1 MSLLEKDFNYLLKL
15 IKEKKNLEF
24 EKKINFFISEN
35 KNSFL
40 LQNILGLYYKVNN
53 RVNDS
58 ENAFKKSIDLKENS
72 DAYNN
77 IGLIKTER
85 KKNDEAINY
94 FEKAIKINNKNPS
107 YFNNLGNALA
117 SIEKFDKAIEN
128 FNIAI
133 KLNKNFFQ
141 SYNNLGL
148 IFDNKNE
155 FDKSI
160 EFFKKAIQIN
170 PNFAE
175 AYLNLGISNF
185 KKGEINLALSNIIK
199 STKID
204 PNFANA
210 YLNLGNILKD
220 QGLSTQAISSYQKA
234 IQINPNLPEA
244 YNNLGSILSLQ
255 DKLEKAFEN
264 YKKAIELN
272 PSYFEAFNNLG
283 NLFAKKKNY
292 SKAIDYFQ
300 KALNIKNTY
309 TFSHIGILYNK
320 LQICDFSVFKDF
332 EEKFKTIGI
341 ENDEI
346 NPFYTLALEDNP
358 ENQLKRSQNYSQK
371 RFEKFSN
378 KIKFIKKKKN
388 SKIKIGFYSADFYEH
403 ATMYL
408 INGLFREYNKE
419 KFEIYTF
426 NYSKEKPSIRIKKIL
441 NNTNEKNI
449 LNLPDIEVVK
459 LSRELNIDI
468 AIDLKGY
475 TLNSRTKLFSYRLAP
490 IQINYLGYP
499 GTLGAS
505 FMDYI
510 IADKIIIPEKSKNF
524 YSEEILYMPNTYQP
538 NDDKK
543 VRSKSKKQKKD
554 FGLPENSFIFCC
566 FNNLNKISQKEL
578 QIWSNIL
585 NQVNN
590 SVLWLI
596 KTNEI
601 AKNNILNF
609 FQKKKVSKDR
619 IVFAENISYDEHLER
634 IRFADLFL
642 DTFNYNAH
650 TTCSDALWS
659 GLPVVT
665 KIGEQFASRVAASLL
680 NALGMNEL
688 VTQNSKEYETLILKF
703 AKNKSDLIKLREKL
717 NKNIKTKPL
726 FNTKEYVSDFEKLME
741 NAYEKNN
748 K

>member
-1 MSLLEKDFNYLLKL
+1 M
-15 IKEKKNLEF
+15 
-24 EKKINFFISEN
+24 
-35 KNSFL
+35 
-40 LQNILGLYYKVNN
+40 
-53 RVNDS
+53 
-58 ENAFKKSIDLKENS
+58 
-72 DAYNN
+72 
-77 IGLIKTER
+77 
-85 KKNDEAINY
+85 
-94 FEKAIKINNKNPS
+94 
-107 YFNNLGNALA
+107 
-117 SIEKFDKAIEN
+117 
-128 FNIAI
+128 
-133 KLNKNFFQ
+133 
-141 SYNNLGL
+141 
-148 IFDNKNE
+148 
-155 FDKSI
+155 
-160 EFFKKAIQIN
+160 
-170 PNFAE
+170 
-175 AYLNLGISNF
+175 
-185 KKGEINLALSNIIK
+185 
-199 STKID
+199 
-204 PNFANA
+204 
-210 YLNLGNILKD
+210 
-220 QGLSTQAISSYQKA
+220 
-234 IQINPNLPEA
+234 
-244 YNNLGSILSLQ
+244 
-255 DKLEKAFEN
+255 
-264 YKKAIELN
+264 
-272 PSYFEAFNNLG
+272 
-283 NLFAKKKNY
+283 
-292 SKAIDYFQ
+292 
-300 KALNIKNTY
+300 
-309 TFSHIGILYNK
+309 
-320 LQICDFSVFKDF
+320 
-332 EEKFKTIGI
+332 
-341 ENDEI
+341 
-346 NPFYTLALEDNP
+346 
-358 ENQLKRSQNYSQK
+358 KRSQNYSQK

-388 SKIKIGFYSADFYEH
+388 SKIKIGFYSSDFYEH

-419 KFEIYTF
+419 KFDIYTF

-543 VRSKSKKQKKD
+543 VLSNSKKQKKD
-554 FGLPENSFIFCC
+554 FSLPENSFIFCC

-585 NQVNN
+585 NQVHN

-619 IVFAENISYDEHLER
+619 IIFAENISYDEHLER

-688 VTQNSKEYETLILKF
+688 ITQNSKEYETLILKF